1 MKRLLYGFAAW
12 SLLVALTGPAQAQ
25 YTYTTFD
32 VPGTSDTEAFGINQA
47 GQIVGANSNS
57 SGVSHGFLRD
67 VDSSYTRFDVPGAR
81 STVALG
87 INDASQIVGY
97 YASSGVFHGF
107 LRDVDGSYTTFDPP
121 GSISTYPFK
130 INDLGQIVGYYGDAR
145 FFYHGFVA
153 TPGG

>member
-107 LRDVDGSYTTFDPP
+107 LLDVDGSYTTFDPP
-121 GSISTYPFK
+121 GATFTSAQG
-130 INDLGQIVGYYGDAR
+130 INDAGQIVGVYDDALGR
-145 FFYHGFVA
+145 PHSFLLD
-153 TPGG
+153 